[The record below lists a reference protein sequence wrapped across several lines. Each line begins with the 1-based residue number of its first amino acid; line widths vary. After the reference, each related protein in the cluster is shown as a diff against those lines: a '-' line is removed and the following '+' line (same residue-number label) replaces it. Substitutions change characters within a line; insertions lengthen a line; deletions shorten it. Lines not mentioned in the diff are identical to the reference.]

1 MADFPDVRRAR
12 LGDRERLG
20 TLWIDFLQAQ
30 AALDD
35 RLAVAD
41 DALER
46 WHNDYA
52 VWLSDE
58 TQRLFVA
65 EPAGTIQGFVTAR
78 RWGPP
83 PIYAPSSEVYVNE
96 LYVVPEAR
104 RQGLG
109 TQLVRA
115 VRHWA
120 DTLGADR
127 LRLQALA
134 DNAASRAFW
143 AAQEARPFTSVLTV
157 ELEGGEADPPAS
169 RRRIGF

>member
-1 MADFPDVRRAR
+1 MA
-12 LGDRERLG
+12 
-20 TLWIDFLQAQ
+20 FLQEQ
-30 AALDD
+30 AALDE
-35 RLAVAD
+35 RFAVAD

-52 VWLSDE
+52 VWLGDE
-58 TQRLFVA
+58 THRIFVA
-65 EPAGTIQGFVTAR
+65 EPERTVQGFVTAQ

-83 PIYAPSSEVYVNE
+83 PIYAPTSEVYVNE
-96 LYVVPEAR
+96 LYVAPEAR
-104 RQGLG
+104 RRGLG

-120 DTLGADR
+120 ESLSADR

-134 DNAASRAFW
+134 GNAASRAFW
-143 AAQEARPFTSVLTV
+143 AAQEARPFTTILTV
-157 ELEGGEADPPAS
+157 ELEGRADREEA